1 MTKQQALCIALFA
14 AATSMTGCAT
24 LLVDSEAEELV
35 KKIKEYNRQ
44 VSEYYRQLDKYEQ
57 FKWTMIEQP
66 LPVRLI
72 FLVGNAET
80 INERR
85 KELKKRREELVKQS
99 EQIDRKWKALL
110 YD

>member
-1 MTKQQALCIALFA
+1 MTKKQALCIALIVTT
-14 AATSMTGCAT
+14 TSMTGCAT

-35 KKIKEYNRQ
+35 KEIKEYNRQ

-80 INERR
+80 INEKR
-85 KELKKRREELVKQS
+85 KELKKRRDELVKQS
-99 EQIDRKWKALL
+99 EQIDRKWKTL